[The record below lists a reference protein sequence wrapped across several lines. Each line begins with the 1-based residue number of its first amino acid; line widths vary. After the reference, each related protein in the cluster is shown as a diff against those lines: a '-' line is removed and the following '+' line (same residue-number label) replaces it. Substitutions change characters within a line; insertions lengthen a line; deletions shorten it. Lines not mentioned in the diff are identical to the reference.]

1 MSEIGP
7 GSGSGRERER
17 GRGREL
23 GQGPGPDTE
32 ADADGDRETVLG
44 RRRLLRAGAVALPAA
59 LAGCAGGGGGG
70 GGAGSGDS
78 GGGDDGDGGGQR
90 FDGYLAAVTNFES
103 VVDRTDRSEVEV
115 VVGSKANGGNF
126 GYTPAAVR
134 VATGTTVVWRWN
146 GKGGAHNVIAED
158 GTFGSGLTAQEGHT
172 FEYTFEEAGTYK
184 YYCRPHRTV
193 NMKGVVVV
201 TEG

>member
-1 MSEIGP
+1 MSDIGP
-7 GSGSGRERER
+7 GSH
-17 GRGREL
+17 
-23 GQGPGPDTE
+23 TE
-32 ADADGDRETVLG
+32 TDPDGDRNRDAVLG
-44 RRRLLRAGAVALPAA
+44 RRRLLRAGAVVLPAA
-59 LAGCAGGGGGG
+59 LAGCTGGGGGG
-70 GGAGSGDS
+70 GGDGGAGGGNSGSGGDNS
-78 GGGDDGDGGGQR
+78 DDGGGGGGQR
-90 FDGYLAAVTNFES
+90 FDGYLAAVTNFET

-115 VVGSKANGGNF
+115 VVGSEANGGNF

-172 FEYTFEEAGTYK
+172 FEYTFDETGTYK

-201 TEG
+201 TED